1 MDERGRM
8 GLNAVLISKKLSTN
22 FQLRVFVVRPG
33 SYSMIAHRWASS
45 QMLAQT
51 NLRFDPELRS
61 RKTPPAR
68 PGSKFIF
75 SRKSGWPFEWNFKCE
90 SLNAPASRLMM
101 QPIVHQLRRSRPGT
115 VLHLDQIRQ
124 QQPNSMALLEPFSK
138 RKEEEEKF
146 SSLFQEGQKDLD
158 ICIDVVEDVL
168 CQQREASD
176 TLLVADGQS
185 RFKRPLNIKL
195 VILQERLALLQ

>member
-1 MDERGRM
+1 MKLRWASFHFLSYFWWNSNELHSRVHTCRSRSHPAVKWEKKRPWHMDERGRM

-51 NLRFDPELRS
+51 NLRFDPESRS

-75 SRKSGWPFEWNFKCE
+75 SRKNGWPFEWNFKCE

-115 VLHLDQIRQ
+115 VLHLDQIR
-124 QQPNSMALLEPFSK
+124 
-138 RKEEEEKF
+138 
-146 SSLFQEGQKDLD
+146 
-158 ICIDVVEDVL
+158 
-168 CQQREASD
+168 
-176 TLLVADGQS
+176 
-185 RFKRPLNIKL
+185 
-195 VILQERLALLQ
+195 